1 MKEEPSRTPQQDAI
15 NITLCEAM
23 AVCSVHMLCASL
35 ILDFVFKNHDTLEL
49 LWFYA
54 QVEV

>member
-1 MKEEPSRTPQQDAI
+1 MKEAASRKPQQDAI
-15 NITLCEAM
+15 KITLCVAL
-23 AVCSVHMLCASL
+23 AVCSVHMLPASL
-35 ILDFVFKNHDTLEL
+35 ISDFVFKNHDTLEL